1 MDVTDAALACI
12 LADCQDA
19 DDMVWYIGKLATIVQ
34 HLTCCMAREVDQ
46 TEAGIRTLYATW
58 ADLAVEQFADPRRF
72 PSRKPH

>member
-34 HLTCCMAREVDQ
+34 HLTCCMAR
-46 TEAGIRTLYATW
+46 
-58 ADLAVEQFADPRRF
+58 
-72 PSRKPH
+72 